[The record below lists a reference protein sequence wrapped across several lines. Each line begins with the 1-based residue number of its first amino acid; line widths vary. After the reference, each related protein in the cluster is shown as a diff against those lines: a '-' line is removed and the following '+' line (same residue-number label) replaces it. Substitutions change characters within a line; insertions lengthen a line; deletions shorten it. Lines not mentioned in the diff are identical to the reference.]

1 MICLSQ
7 PALLS
12 AVWYT
17 LICAGPVCWYHG
29 LAITPSAGQY
39 LLYLLSGDLLSPI
52 STLPSPAPAPAIL
65 TPISR
70 ASPVPAIALADMMP
84 RGCNHHNVGG
94 NIERKMTNVHFNYY
108 CWNLCFN
115 SWLYAEY
122 FKSLSSS
129 VHRHSCHNVRTH
141 PGSVHIWHS
150 IDRSDSDT
158 SHHYFIFW
166 VDIYKAWIILLV
178 LSINSFV
185 RTKENIDLVLS
196 VTFLYLLNVE
206 QRLVDIR

>member
-17 LICAGPVCWYHG
+17 LICAGPVCWYRG

-39 LLYLLSGDLLSPI
+39 LLYLLSDDLLSPI

-70 ASPVPAIALADMMP
+70 ASLVPAIALADILP

-94 NIERKMTNVHFNYY
+94 NIKRKWQMVTSTTAWTFAII
-108 CWNLCFN
+108 
-115 SWLYAEY
+115 SIWLLMDKY
-122 FKSLSSS
+122 FKSPCSLSLLSQCQIHILISS
-129 VHRHSCHNVRTH
+129 A
-141 PGSVHIWHS
+141 HIKHS
-150 IDRSDSDT
+150 IDQSDSDT
-158 SHHYFIFW
+158 SHHNFIYFKNEFR
-166 VDIYKAWIILLV
+166 ILEYL
-178 LSINSFV
+178 LS
-185 RTKENIDLVLS
+185 
-196 VTFLYLLNVE
+196 FLY
-206 QRLVDIR
+206 I